1 MKQSIVKDLTTDEVR
16 EKIKEERTAYTKL
29 KMAHAV
35 SPIENPMKIRAARRV
50 IARLETELRNR
61 MNNQQAAGN

>member
-16 EKIKEERTAYTKL
+16 EKIKEERATYVKM

-35 SPIENPMKIRAARRV
+35 SPIENPMKIRASRRA
-50 IARLETELRNR
+50 IARLQTELRNR
-61 MNNQQAAGN
+61 MNQQKAAEK

>member
-16 EKIKEERTAYTKL
+16 EKIRDERANYVKM

-35 SPIENPMKIRAARRV
+35 SPIENPMKLRASRRA
-50 IARLETELRNR
+50 IARLETELRKR
-61 MNNQQAAGN
+61 MTQTQAAVK